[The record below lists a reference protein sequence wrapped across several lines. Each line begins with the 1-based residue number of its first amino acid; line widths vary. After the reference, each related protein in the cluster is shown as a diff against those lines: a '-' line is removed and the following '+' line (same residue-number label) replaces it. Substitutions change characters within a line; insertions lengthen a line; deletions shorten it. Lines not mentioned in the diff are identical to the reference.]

1 MITQFLD
8 VLTGSQH
15 ACNYHFMQRNALNLQ
30 TVEICPAY
38 VIEQHGSPRNKIR
51 NALLERIYMI
61 KRIGSDVDKF
71 AFTVFGIG
79 TVVNGRHSM
88 PVGTLKLHAVAVGKS
103 IGISRNTHDAML
115 DDITFFIEKTR
126 NGSRQR
132 YNFRLFFSLHFITV
146 TSRRH

>member
-1 MITQFLD
+1 
-8 VLTGSQH
+8 
-15 ACNYHFMQRNALNLQ
+15 
-30 TVEICPAY
+30 
-38 VIEQHGSPRNKIR
+38 
-51 NALLERIYMI
+51 MI
-61 KRIGSDVDKF
+61 KRIGIDVDKF

-115 DDITFFIEKTR
+115 DDITVFIEKTR
-126 NGSRQR
+126 HGSRQR